1 MPRLGTYNPRGQAKV
16 TRPRISLLAL
26 GGTIAMSR
34 SRPTAGLSPAL
45 DAADLIEAVPG
56 IADAADVTPRSVR
69 SKPGASLSFDDLR
82 AALAAALAA
91 VADGADGVVLT
102 QGTDTIEET
111 AYLLDLWWPRG
122 APLVVTGAM
131 RSFSQP
137 GSDAPANL
145 LDAVATAAMP
155 RASDAGVLVTMAGE
169 IHAARYVRKSHS
181 AHPGAFTSPGLGP
194 VGVVAEGRATIRV
207 RVPVFD
213 ALPRPVE
220 GIHPRVAV
228 VESLLGD
235 DGHHLSLV
243 ADGGYDGIVLS
254 GFGVGH
260 VSAAVAD
267 VVGRIDDTPVV
278 FASRTESGGTRR
290 NTYHFP
296 GSEHD
301 LIEKG
306 AIPAGLL
313 NARKSRLL
321 LWALL
326 ASGRSR
332 EEIRQE
338 FEDRGAR

>member
-1 MPRLGTYNPRGQAKV
+1 M

-26 GGTIAMSR
+26 GGTIAMTR
-34 SRPTAGLSPAL
+34 SRPTEGLSPAL

-56 IADAADVTPRSVR
+56 IAHAADVIPQSVN
-69 SKPGASLSFDDLR
+69 SKPGASLTFDDLR

-111 AYLLDLWWPRG
+111 AYLLDVWWPRG

-145 LDAVATAAMP
+145 LDAVATATMP
-155 RASDAGVLVTMAGE
+155 GASDAGVLVTMAGE

-181 AHPGAFTSPGLGP
+181 THPGAFTSPELGP

-207 RVPVFD
+207 RIPTFG
-213 ALPRPVE
+213 ALPPPVP

-228 VESLLGD
+228 IESVLDD

-254 GFGVGH
+254 GCGVGH
-260 VSAAVAD
+260 VSAAAAD
-267 VVGRIDDTPVV
+267 VVGRINGRVPVI
-278 FASRTESGGTRR
+278 FASRTESGGTRT
-290 NTYHFP
+290 NTYQFP

-301 LIEKG
+301 LIDKG

-313 NARKSRLL
+313 NARKARLL
-321 LWALL
+321 LWALI
-326 ASGRSR
+326 ASDRSR
-332 EEIRQE
+332 EEMRKE
-338 FEDRGAR
+338 FGARGAG